1 MIRIALAYPIKP
13 RKQARNL
20 IDLERGNQLISTF
33 NDSESTTDFYQYLM
47 TIHYATLL
55 GVIPVLRQVALFYHD
70 KGTDAQDEGTDTQDT
85 QVNRT

>member
-33 NDSESTTDFYQYLM
+33 NDSESTTNFLSISHDHSLRYIVRSN
-47 TIHYATLL
+47 TCPSASSTLL
-55 GVIPVLRQVALFYHD
+55 S
-70 KGTDAQDEGTDTQDT
+70 
-85 QVNRT
+85 